1 MSVCDRLSYCC
12 HSAVCTVQ
20 VKKKLRKL
28 FDFWADLG
36 ATVEQSAE
44 QTERLFKNLAADYQ
58 KLKQQM
64 HISGCATDGQPA
76 LRNSQE
82 LFIAY
87 ENFYML

>member
-1 MSVCDRLSYCC
+1 VYVIVCLT
-12 HSAVCTVQ
+12 AVCTVH

-36 ATVEQSAE
+36 ATVEHSAE

-64 HISGCATDGQPA
+64 HISGCATCGQPA